1 MGLRLLDQVQ
11 PLLEPT
17 GLEPAGTRQQ
27 APRRR
32 QITFDQPSLA
42 SGLPGDRGP
51 SGDHQAEQ
59 QQDEQTT

>member
-11 PLLEPT
+11 PLLELA
-17 GLEPAGTRQQ
+17 GLEPTRAGEQ
-27 APRRR
+27 ASRRR
-32 QITFDQPSLA
+32 QVSLDQPGLA